1 MKVIIIKLKFLF
13 EKLFFKNKQ
22 KFNGLI
28 FNSETLRL
36 ENVLR
41 SSFYETWLDEVK
53 SRMRW
58 DGMGRNG
65 LHVLH

>member
-1 MKVIIIKLKFLF
+1 MNVIIIKLKILF
-13 EKLFFKNKQ
+13 EKLFFKNEQ

-36 ENVLR
+36 ENVL

-53 SRMRW
+53 SRTRW

>member
-1 MKVIIIKLKFLF
+1 MKVIIIKLKILF
-13 EKLFFKNKQ
+13 EKLFFKNEQ

-36 ENVLR
+36 ENVL

>member
-1 MKVIIIKLKFLF
+1 MKVIIIKLKILF

>member
-1 MKVIIIKLKFLF
+1 MKVIIIKLKILF

-41 SSFYETWLDEVK
+41 SSFYET
-53 SRMRW
+53 
-58 DGMGRNG
+58 
-65 LHVLH
+65 